1 MVRMYKC
8 YVNKIDL
15 FWLTQVNMPF
25 AVSFLRSFIA
35 LLLKWSHFIRLIL
48 SKTLAYIG
56 SFFTSFSSELI
67 FAVFNPM
74 SINNET
80 VTFPKLFYGIFSDY
94 PSIKMMINRQI
105 QRFKSC
111 MICNIKRFSFHKVKK

>member
-35 LLLKWSHFIRLIL
+35 LLLKWCHFIRLIL

-56 SFFTSFSSELI
+56 SFFYKIFIRIRQLI

-74 SINNET
+74 SINNESI
-80 VTFPKLFYGIFSDY
+80 TFSKLFYGIFSDY
-94 PSIKMMINRQI
+94 PSIKT
-105 QRFKSC
+105 
-111 MICNIKRFSFHKVKK
+111 